1 MMNEMDAEP
10 RERHTLECPV
20 ARSEE
25 KARSNRGILVL
36 TIAILSAFLLGQ
48 YGFPFKRLSDQQ
60 IVTGVQSA
68 KAAGSIS
75 AKITVLS
82 ETAEGQGTYNEPF
95 VIDSTDVEWKI
106 DIDGE
111 NKENVL
117 YRVTVHM
124 DYIRSCAT
132 KSKWDD
138 LTFQDI
144 QERDGKF
151 HYTTDMA
158 GWYYL
163 RIDVNEGEGYDELY
177 DARTRVFFR
186 VPPINPYDL
195 PYIYPAENQKP
206 TPRIEILN
214 ALQGTGSYTNPF
226 MIDSPIVE
234 FRMDSTEDPDGVED
248 LVNGVF
254 LWAIHTQGHHPVYAK
269 GEQIQEAKDTFLYY
283 PEIMNTIFE
292 WDTRERPSENDYY
305 FFVAAVIDQHGEKN
319 STDLHFK
326 VSTTC
331 LCSAWENQ
339 GCGQGNCEANEM
351 LQTRVCSPSGCSL
364 ETRCIA
370 SPICGPTGDPEDI
383 NLDGNVDEIDVNL
396 CKDVFLLKE
405 TRSDIVE
412 RADVNN
418 DGKVNI
424 SDLQQ
429 IVNRICGG

>member
-1 MMNEMDAEP
+1 
-10 RERHTLECPV
+10 
-20 ARSEE
+20 
-25 KARSNRGILVL
+25 
-36 TIAILSAFLLGQ
+36 
-48 YGFPFKRLSDQQ
+48 
-60 IVTGVQSA
+60 
-68 KAAGSIS
+68 
-75 AKITVLS
+75 
-82 ETAEGQGTYNEPF
+82 
-95 VIDSTDVEWKI
+95 
-106 DIDGE
+106 
-111 NKENVL
+111 
-117 YRVTVHM
+117 VHM

-331 LCSAWENQ
+331 LCSVWENQ